1 MGTSMGTLKPGATY
15 IYERNGGTIYAREF
29 GQSDR
34 TVVGYNHDPSTPD
47 GRPMQHHI
55 DEYQLWPKIHR
66 AAQHN
71 PALREALDRAI
82 IIYKLSQPDE

>member
-1 MGTSMGTLKPGATY
+1 MGTLKPGATY
-15 IYERNGGTIYAREF
+15 IYERNGGTVYAREF

-34 TVVGYNHDPSTPD
+34 TVVGHDHDPSTPD

-66 AAQHN
+66 AAHSN